1 MSSSGIILAGRYQL
15 EGRIAAGAVGEVW
28 RATDLVLSR
37 PVAVK
42 RLRDGYAGQPEAME
56 RFRAEAR
63 HAGALS
69 HPGIA
74 QVYDYGEA
82 EPPSPPFL
90 VMEFVDGPSLAGLL
104 DGGPL
109 DPADA
114 MDVLAQVAAGLAA
127 AHAAGLVHRD
137 IKPANLLVAGD
148 GQVKITDFGI
158 AHAAGSAQLTR
169 TGTMVGT
176 PSYLAPERAGGASAT
191 AASDLY
197 SLGVV
202 GYECLAGQPPFQ
214 GTPMEVVAACQRA
227 PMPPLP
233 AAVPAGVAA
242 LVMDL
247 TAKDP
252 AARPASASQVA
263 TRAARLRDALRDSR
277 AATLAAGPAPVAQS
291 PVAQPAAGPVPL
303 PAGPLPAGP
312 LSGEPLPAGA
322 LPAGALP
329 AGALPAGPG
338 ATATI
343 AALPPLGDPA
353 TGWPLDAGT
362 GWPAEPGTGWP
373 PEPGT
378 GWPADPATGWPPE
391 LGQDGPAGPRRGWP
405 WWAVPLGAALAVL
418 VAATGWLV
426 LSSSGSTPAAAPQ
439 PTATHPATVASTVA
453 STPAVRTVDV
463 NAAALAGLPVR
474 VVRQRL
480 ARLGLRPQLAG
491 ELTFRQPPGTVL
503 SVQPSGPV
511 TVGSVVTVLVAR
523 RLAGQHHREHGG
535 NGQGGQH
542 GGGGNGNGGD

>member
-1 MSSSGIILAGRYQL
+1 MPAMSSSGIILAGRYQL
-15 EGRIAAGAVGEVW
+15 AGRIAAGAVGEVW
-28 RATDLVLSR
+28 RATDLVLRR

-291 PVAQPAAGPVPL
+291 PVAQSPVAQPAAGPVPL
-303 PAGPLPAGP
+303 PAGSLPAGP
-312 LSGEPLPAGA
+312 LPAGA
-322 LPAGALP
+322 A
-329 AGALPAGPG
+329 

-343 AALPPLGDPA
+343 AALPPLD
-353 TGWPLDAGT
+353 
-362 GWPAEPGTGWP
+362 
-373 PEPGT
+373 
-378 GWPADPATGWPPE
+378 DPATGWPPDPGTGWPARAGDR
-391 LGQDGPAGPRRGWP
+391 LAAGAGDRLAGRPSHRLAAGAGPGRAR
-405 WWAVPLGAALAVL
+405 WAAPRLAV
-418 VAATGWLV
+418 VGHAAGR
-426 LSSSGSTPAAAPQ
+426 G
-439 PTATHPATVASTVA
+439 
-453 STPAVRTVDV
+453 
-463 NAAALAGLPVR
+463 AGR
-474 VVRQRL
+474 AGGRHRL
-480 ARLGLRPQLAG
+480 ARAQQQR
-491 ELTFRQPPGTVL
+491 
-503 SVQPSGPV
+503 
-511 TVGSVVTVLVAR
+511 
-523 RLAGQHHREHGG
+523 
-535 NGQGGQH
+535 
-542 GGGGNGNGGD
+542 

>member
-1 MSSSGIILAGRYQL
+1 MSTPGILLGGRYQL
-15 EGRIAAGAVGEVW
+15 DGRIAAGAAGEVW

-114 MDVLAQVAAGLAA
+114 MDALAQVAAGLAA

-137 IKPANLLVAGD
+137 IKPANLLVAPD

-202 GYECLAGQPPFQ
+202 AYECLAGQPPFQ

-227 PMPPLP
+227 AMPPLP
-233 AAVPAGVAA
+233 ATVPAEVAA
-242 LVMDL
+242 LVMEL

-252 AARPASASQVA
+252 AARPASATQVA
-263 TRAARLRDALRDSR
+263 TRAARLRDTLRDSR
-277 AATLAAGPAPVAQS
+277 ATTRAAVPPS
-291 PVAQPAAGPVPL
+291 AGPVPPPPAGL
-303 PAGPLPAGP
+303 PAAGLPPAGLPPAGLPPAGPLPAA
-312 LSGEPLPAGA
+312 SPAS
-322 LPAGALP
+322 
-329 AGALPAGPG
+329 
-338 ATATI
+338 ATATM
-343 AALPPLGDPA
+343 AAPLLA
-353 TGWPLDAGT
+353 SLAT
-362 GWPAEPGTGWP
+362 GWPAEPGS
-373 PEPGT
+373 
-378 GWPADPATGWPPE
+378 GWPADPDTGWPPDP
-391 LGQDGPAGPRRGWP
+391 GQDGPGPAGPRRRWP
-405 WWAVPLGAALAVL
+405 WWGVTLAAAVAVL

-426 LSSSGSTPAAAPQ
+426 LSSGGGTPAAA
-439 PTATHPATVASTVA
+439 PTATHPATAA

-474 VVRQRL
+474 VVRERL
-480 ARLGLRPQLAG
+480 ARLGLLPRLVSQVTL
-491 ELTFRQPPGTVL
+491 RQPPGTVL

-511 TVGSVVTVLVAR
+511 TVGSTVTVLVAR
-523 RLAGQHHREHGG
+523 RPAGERHQHGGG
-535 NGQGGQH
+535 NGKNGHGHH
-542 GGGGNGNGGD
+542 GGGGNGGD

>member
-1 MSSSGIILAGRYQL
+1 MPAMSTPGIILAGRYQL
-15 EGRIAAGAVGEVW
+15 AGPIAAGAVGEVW

-42 RLRDGYAGQPEAME
+42 RLRAGYAGQPEAME

-176 PSYLAPERAGGASAT
+176 PSYLAPERAAGASAT

-233 AAVPAGVAA
+233 AAVPAEVAA

-277 AATLAAGPAPVAQS
+277 LAAVAAGPAPVTQP
-291 PVAQPAAGPVPL
+291 PVTQPPVTQRRR
-303 PAGPLPAGP
+303 
-312 LSGEPLPAGA
+312 AGA
-322 LPAGALP
+322 
-329 AGALPAGPG
+329 
-338 ATATI
+338 
-343 AALPPLGDPA
+343 AAC
-353 TGWPLDAGT
+353 W
-362 GWPAEPGTGWP
+362 
-373 PEPGT
+373 
-378 GWPADPATGWPPE
+378 
-391 LGQDGPAGPRRGWP
+391 
-405 WWAVPLGAALAVL
+405 
-418 VAATGWLV
+418 
-426 LSSSGSTPAAAPQ
+426 AAACR
-439 PTATHPATVASTVA
+439 AAACWAAARRV
-453 STPAVRTVDV
+453 AVR
-463 NAAALAGLPVR
+463 
-474 VVRQRL
+474 
-480 ARLGLRPQLAG
+480 
-491 ELTFRQPPGTVL
+491 
-503 SVQPSGPV
+503 
-511 TVGSVVTVLVAR
+511 
-523 RLAGQHHREHGG
+523 
-535 NGQGGQH
+535 
-542 GGGGNGNGGD
+542 

>member
-1 MSSSGIILAGRYQL
+1 MSTPGITLAGRYQL

-90 VMEFVDGPSLAGLL
+90 VMEFVAGPSLAGLL

-148 GQVKITDFGI
+148 GHVKITDFGI

-176 PSYLAPERAGGASAT
+176 PSYLAPERAAGASAT

-202 GYECLAGQPPFQ
+202 AYECLAGQPPFQ

-227 PMPPLP
+227 PLPPLP
-233 AAVPAGVAA
+233 AAVPAEVAA
-242 LVMDL
+242 LVMEL

-277 AATLAAGPAPVAQS
+277 AATLAARPAPVAQS
-291 PVAQPAAGPVPL
+291 PVAA
-303 PAGPLPAGP
+303 
-312 LSGEPLPAGA
+312 S
-322 LPAGALP
+322 
-329 AGALPAGPG
+329 
-338 ATATI
+338 
-343 AALPPLGDPA
+343 
-353 TGWPLDAGT
+353 
-362 GWPAEPGTGWP
+362 
-373 PEPGT
+373 
-378 GWPADPATGWPPE
+378 
-391 LGQDGPAGPRRGWP
+391 RR
-405 WWAVPLGAALAVL
+405 
-418 VAATGWLV
+418 
-426 LSSSGSTPAAAPQ
+426 
-439 PTATHPATVASTVA
+439 
-453 STPAVRTVDV
+453 
-463 NAAALAGLPVR
+463 
-474 VVRQRL
+474 
-480 ARLGLRPQLAG
+480 
-491 ELTFRQPPGTVL
+491 
-503 SVQPSGPV
+503 
-511 TVGSVVTVLVAR
+511 
-523 RLAGQHHREHGG
+523 
-535 NGQGGQH
+535 
-542 GGGGNGNGGD
+542 

>member
-1 MSSSGIILAGRYQL
+1 MSTPGITLAGRYQL
-15 EGRIAAGAVGEVW
+15 ESWIAAGAVGEVW

-90 VMEFVDGPSLAGLL
+90 VMEFVNGPSLAGLL
-104 DGGPL
+104 AGGPL

-137 IKPANLLVAGD
+137 IKPANLLVGGD
-148 GQVKITDFGI
+148 GQLKITDFGI

-169 TGTMVGT
+169 TGTMLGT
-176 PSYLAPERAGGASAT
+176 PSYLAPERAAGASAT

-227 PMPPLP
+227 PLPPLP

-242 LVMDL
+242 LVMEL

-263 TRAARLRDALRDSR
+263 GRAARLRDALRDSR
-277 AATLAAGPAPVAQS
+277 AAAQAARPVPVAQSPVAQSPVAQS

-303 PAGPLPAGP
+303 P
-312 LSGEPLPAGA
+312 GEPLPAGA
-322 LPAGALP
+322 A
-329 AGALPAGPG
+329 

-343 AALPPLGDPA
+343 AAFPPPGDPA
-353 TGWPLDAGT
+353 TGWPPGPAT

-373 PEPGT
+373 
-378 GWPADPATGWPPE
+378 ADPATAWPPE
-391 LGQDGPAGPRRGWP
+391 LGQDVPGPAGPRRGWP

-439 PTATHPATVASTVA
+439 PTATHPAATAA
-453 STPAVRTVDV
+453 STPAVRTVRRQRGRAGRAAGPGGP
-463 NAAALAGLPVR
+463 AAAGPARPAPAPGHG
-474 VVRQRL
+474 
-480 ARLGLRPQLAG
+480 ARLPAAARHGAVRAAQRPGHGGQRGHRAG
-491 ELTFRQPPGTVL
+491 GAP
-503 SVQPSGPV
+503 
-511 TVGSVVTVLVAR
+511 AR
-523 RLAGQHHREHGG
+523 RGAARA
-535 NGQGGQH
+535 
-542 GGGGNGNGGD
+542 

>member
-1 MSSSGIILAGRYQL
+1 MSTPGILLGGRYQL
-15 EGRIAAGAVGEVW
+15 DGPIAAGAVGEVW

-69 HPGIA
+69 HSGIA

-137 IKPANLLVAGD
+137 IKPANLLVAPD

-202 GYECLAGQPPFQ
+202 AYECLAGQPPFQ

-233 AAVPAGVAA
+233 ATVPAEVAA
-242 LVMDL
+242 LVMEL

-252 AARPASASQVA
+252 AARPASATQVA
-263 TRAARLRDALRDSR
+263 TRAARLRDTLRDSR
-277 AATLAAGPAPVAQS
+277 ATTRAALP
-291 PVAQPAAGPVPL
+291 PAAGPVPPPAGL
-303 PAGPLPAGP
+303 PPAGLPPAGLPPAGLPPAGLPPAGPRSAGSPA
-312 LSGEPLPAGA
+312 S
-322 LPAGALP
+322 
-329 AGALPAGPG
+329 

-343 AALPPLGDPA
+343 AAPLPPSLA
-353 TGWPLDAGT
+353 T

-373 PEPGT
+373 AAP
-378 GWPADPATGWPPE
+378 DTGWPPDP
-391 LGQDGPAGPRRGWP
+391 GQDGPGPAGPRRGWP
-405 WWAVPLGAALAVL
+405 WWGAALAAAVAVL

-426 LSSSGSTPAAAPQ
+426 LSSGSGTPAAA
-439 PTATHPATVASTVA
+439 PTATHPATGA

-463 NAAALAGLPVR
+463 NAAALTGLPVR
-474 VVRQRL
+474 VVRERL
-480 ARLGLRPQLAG
+480 ARLGLNPRLVSHVT
-491 ELTFRQPPGTVL
+491 LRQPPGTVL

-511 TVGSVVTVLVAR
+511 TVGSAVTVLVAR
-523 RLAGQHHREHGG
+523 RPAGERHQHGGG
-535 NGQGGQH
+535 NGKDGHDHH
-542 GGGGNGNGGD
+542 GGGGNGGD

>member
-1 MSSSGIILAGRYQL
+1 MSTPGILLGGRYQL
-15 EGRIAAGAVGEVW
+15 DGRIAAGAVGEVW

-69 HPGIA
+69 HSGIA

-82 EPPSPPFL
+82 EPPSPPYL

-114 MDVLAQVAAGLAA
+114 MDVLAQVAAGLTA

-137 IKPANLLVAGD
+137 IKPANLLVAPD

-176 PSYLAPERAGGASAT
+176 PSYLAPERAAGASAT

-202 GYECLAGQPPFQ
+202 AYECLAGQPPFQ

-233 AAVPAGVAA
+233 ATVPAEVAA
-242 LVMDL
+242 LVMEL
-247 TAKDP
+247 TARDP
-252 AARPASASQVA
+252 VARPASASQVA

-277 AATLAAGPAPVAQS
+277 ATTRAAVPVPPALP
-291 PVAQPAAGPVPL
+291 PAGPVLP
-303 PAGPLPAGP
+303 PAGPPSAWPPPTGSPPTGSPPAGLLPAA
-312 LSGEPLPAGA
+312 SPAS
-322 LPAGALP
+322 
-329 AGALPAGPG
+329 

-343 AALPPLGDPA
+343 AAPLPASLA
-353 TGWPLDAGT
+353 
-362 GWPAEPGTGWP
+362 TGWP
-373 PEPGT
+373 PEPDT
-378 GWPADPATGWPPE
+378 GWPAGPDTGWPAGPDTGWPPDP
-391 LGQDGPAGPRRGWP
+391 GQDGPGPAGPRRGWP
-405 WWAVPLGAALAVL
+405 WWGVALAAAVAVL

-426 LSSSGSTPAAAPQ
+426 LSSGSGTPAAAP
-439 PTATHPATVASTVA
+439 TATHQATAA

-474 VVRQRL
+474 VVRARL
-480 ARLGLRPQLAG
+480 ARLGLIPRLVGQVTG
-491 ELTFRQPPGTVL
+491 RQSPGTVL

-511 TVGSVVTVLVAR
+511 VVGSTVTVLVAR
-523 RLAGQHHREHGG
+523 RPAGERHQHDGG
-535 NGQGGQH
+535 NGKNGQGRH
-542 GGGGNGNGGD
+542 GGGGNGGG

>member
-1 MSSSGIILAGRYQL
+1 MSTPGMLLAGRYRL
-15 EGRIAAGAVGEVW
+15 DSRVAAGAVGEVW

-42 RLRDGYAGQPEAME
+42 RLRDGYAGQPEAMA

-137 IKPANLLVAGD
+137 IKPANLLVAPD

-176 PSYLAPERAGGASAT
+176 PSYLAPERAAGASAT

-202 GYECLAGQPPFQ
+202 AYECLAGQPPFQ

-227 PMPPLP
+227 PVPPLP
-233 AAVPAGVAA
+233 AAVPAEVAA
-242 LVMDL
+242 LVMEL
-247 TAKDP
+247 TARDP

-263 TRAARLRDALRDSR
+263 TRASRLRDTLRDSR
-277 AATLAAGPAPVAQS
+277 ATTRDAGPPTAPA
-291 PVAQPAAGPVPL
+291 PL
-303 PAGPLPAGP
+303 P
-312 LSGEPLPAGA
+312 
-322 LPAGALP
+322 
-329 AGALPAGPG
+329 
-338 ATATI
+338 
-343 AALPPLGDPA
+343 
-353 TGWPLDAGT
+353 
-362 GWPAEPGTGWP
+362 
-373 PEPGT
+373 
-378 GWPADPATGWPPE
+378 
-391 LGQDGPAGPRRGWP
+391 
-405 WWAVPLGAALAVL
+405 
-418 VAATGWLV
+418 
-426 LSSSGSTPAAAPQ
+426 
-439 PTATHPATVASTVA
+439 
-453 STPAVRTVDV
+453 
-463 NAAALAGLPVR
+463 
-474 VVRQRL
+474 
-480 ARLGLRPQLAG
+480 
-491 ELTFRQPPGTVL
+491 
-503 SVQPSGPV
+503 
-511 TVGSVVTVLVAR
+511 
-523 RLAGQHHREHGG
+523 
-535 NGQGGQH
+535 
-542 GGGGNGNGGD
+542 

>member
-1 MSSSGIILAGRYQL
+1 VPAMSTPGIILAGRYRL
-15 EGRIAAGAVGEVW
+15 EGPIAAGAVGEVW

-202 GYECLAGQPPFQ
+202 AYECLAGQPPFQ
-214 GTPMEVVAACQRA
+214 GTPMEVVAACQKA
-227 PMPPLP
+227 PLPPLP
-233 AAVPAGVAA
+233 AAVPAEVAA
-242 LVMDL
+242 LVMEL

-252 AARPASASQVA
+252 AARPAGASQVA
-263 TRAARLRDALRDSR
+263 TRAARLRDALRDSCP
-277 AATLAAGPAPVAQS
+277 AALAASPAAVAQS
-291 PVAQPAAGPVPL
+291 PVAQPAAGPVL
-303 PAGPLPAGP
+303 LPAGP
-312 LSGEPLPAGA
+312 LS
-322 LPAGALP
+322 
-329 AGALPAGPG
+329 AGPA

-343 AALPPLGDPA
+343 AALPPPLGDPA
-353 TGWPLDAGT
+353 AGWPPEPAT
-362 GWPAEPGTGWP
+362 GWPAEPATGWP
-373 PEPGT
+373 RESAAGWPAEPGT

-391 LGQDGPAGPRRGWP
+391 LGPDGPGPAGPRRGWP
-405 WWAVPLGAALAVL
+405 WWAIPLGAALAVL
-418 VAATGWLV
+418 VGATGWLV
-426 LSSSGSTPAAAPQ
+426 LSSSGHTPAAAPQ
-439 PTATHPATVASTVA
+439 SSATRPAGVASTAA

-463 NAAALAGLPVR
+463 SAAALAGLPAR

-480 ARLGLRPQLAG
+480 ARLGLRPQLTS
-491 ELTFRQPPGTVL
+491 ELTARQPPGTVL

-523 RLAGQHHREHGG
+523 RPAGQQHGHDGG
-535 NGQGGQH
+535 NGHGHH
-542 GGGGNGNGGD
+542 GGGGNGNGGG

>member
-1 MSSSGIILAGRYQL
+1 MSTPVSLLAGRYRL
-15 EGRIAAGAVGEVW
+15 DSWIAAGAAGEVW

-42 RLRDGYAGQPEAME
+42 RLRDGYAGQPEAMA

-104 DGGPL
+104 GGGPL

-127 AHAAGLVHRD
+127 AHGAGLVHRD
-137 IKPANLLVAGD
+137 IKPANLLVAPD

-176 PSYLAPERAGGASAT
+176 PSYLAPERAAGASAT
-191 AASDLY
+191 VASDLY

-202 GYECLAGQPPFQ
+202 AYECLAGQPPFQ
-214 GTPMEVVAACQRA
+214 GTPMDVVVACQRD
-227 PMPPLP
+227 PIPPLP
-233 AAVPAGVAA
+233 GTVPAEVAA
-242 LVMDL
+242 LVLEL
-247 TAKDP
+247 TARDP

-263 TRAARLRDALRDSR
+263 TRAARLRDTLRESRPATRAAPASR
-277 AATLAAGPAPVAQS
+277 AAPP
-291 PVAQPAAGPVPL
+291 PAAPVPL
-303 PAGPLPAGP
+303 NAGPPLTGP
-312 LSGEPLPAGA
+312 LAA
-322 LPAGALP
+322 R
-329 AGALPAGPG
+329 

-343 AALPPLGDPA
+343 AVPVPG
-353 TGWPLDAGT
+353 G
-362 GWPAEPGTGWP
+362 PGTGWP
-373 PEPGT
+373 PGPGT
-378 GWPADPATGWPPE
+378 GWPPDPATGWPPG
-391 LGQDGPAGPRRGWP
+391 LGQGGPGPARPRRRWP
-405 WWAVPLGAALAVL
+405 WWGVPLAAALAVL

-426 LSSSGSTPAAAPQ
+426 LSSGSGTPAPVSSTP
-439 PTATHPATVASTVA
+439 TA

-463 NAAALAGLPVR
+463 NAAALAGLPAP

-480 ARLGLRPQLAG
+480 ARLGLQPHLVGRV
-491 ELTFRQPPGTVL
+491 TFRQPSGTVL
-503 SVQPSGPV
+503 AVRPNGPV
-511 TVGSVVTVLVAR
+511 TVGSVVTVLVAHWP
-523 RLAGQHHREHGG
+523 AGKHHKNDGG
-535 NGQGGQH
+535 DGQGGGDHH
-542 GGGGNGNGGD
+542 GGGD

>member
-1 MSSSGIILAGRYQL
+1 
-15 EGRIAAGAVGEVW
+15 
-28 RATDLVLSR
+28 
-37 PVAVK
+37 
-42 RLRDGYAGQPEAME
+42 ME

-137 IKPANLLVAGD
+137 IKLANLLVAPD

-202 GYECLAGQPPFQ
+202 AYECLAGQPPFQ

-233 AAVPAGVAA
+233 ATVPAEVAA
-242 LVMDL
+242 LVMEL

-252 AARPASASQVA
+252 AARPASATQVA
-263 TRAARLRDALRDSR
+263 TRATRLRDTLRDSR
-277 AATLAAGPAPVAQS
+277 ATTRAAVPPS
-291 PVAQPAAGPVPL
+291 AGPVLPPAGL
-303 PAGPLPAGP
+303 PPAGLPSARLPSAGLPPAGPPPAAF
-312 LSGEPLPAGA
+312 PAS
-322 LPAGALP
+322 
-329 AGALPAGPG
+329 

-343 AALPPLGDPA
+343 AAPLPASLA
-353 TGWPLDAGT
+353 TGWA
-362 GWPAEPGTGWP
+362 AEPGTGWAA
-373 PEPGT
+373 EP
-378 GWPADPATGWPPE
+378 DTGWPPDP
-391 LGQDGPAGPRRGWP
+391 GQDGPGPAGPRRRWP
-405 WWAVPLGAALAVL
+405 WWGVALAAALAVL

-426 LSSSGSTPAAAPQ
+426 LSSGSGTPAAA
-439 PTATHPATVASTVA
+439 PTATHPATGA
-453 STPAVRTVDV
+453 STPAVRMVDV

-474 VVRQRL
+474 VVRERL
-480 ARLGLRPQLAG
+480 ARLGLLPRLVSQVTL
-491 ELTFRQPPGTVL
+491 RQPPGTVL

-511 TVGSVVTVLVAR
+511 TVGSAVTVLVAR
-523 RLAGQHHREHGG
+523 RPAGERHQHGGG
-535 NGQGGQH
+535 NGKNGHGGH
-542 GGGGNGNGGD
+542 GGGGNGGD